1 MTLSGHG
8 RVSRRPE
15 VRGTAVVVFASLM
28 LVVWS
33 VVVTAS
39 RHVQQPDIA
48 AAFLALIVVGEV
60 VRIRLPGDREVA
72 PLGAAGALAYA
83 LLADFGSVPTT
94 HSAAQVVAVSAVA
107 VLIGSV
113 PHIVAAR
120 TPRMDEA
127 ARRILSAALA
137 GYLFRPL
144 WHGGQSWI
152 ADQST
157 WVLAAAMLG
166 VAVVVALS
174 DATLSA
180 FLRADR
186 DRAPFGTSLRDEL
199 RSVFALGSAVAAT
212 GVLIALAAQVMAWWA
227 LPVFCVPLLL
237 TQISFRRYS
246 VIRATYL
253 QTIRSL
259 SRVTE
264 LGGYT
269 ETGHAQRVSDLCL
282 AIGRELGM
290 REEDL
295 LELEYAAL
303 MHDLGQLS
311 LADPIPGGATIMVD
325 RSEQRRIAE
334 LGAAVIREAGV
345 LDQVALIVERQAD
358 PYRRPH
364 ETTDETLPMAS
375 RIIKVVN
382 AFEDLVPEGA
392 EYSRCMDAVERLR
405 LGMAYDYDPRVVE
418 TLAGVVRRSGGTR
431 SRAMSLSSLG

>member
-8 RVSRRPE
+8 RISRRPE
-15 VRGTAVVVFASLM
+15 VRGTAVVVFASLL

-39 RHVQQPDIA
+39 RHVQQPGIA
-48 AAFLALIVVGEV
+48 AAFLALIVVGEI

-120 TPRMDEA
+120 TPRVDEA
-127 ARRILSAALA
+127 ARRVLSAALA

-144 WHGGQSWI
+144 WDGGKSWI

-166 VAVVVALS
+166 VAVVVALA

-199 RSVFALGSAVAAT
+199 RSVFALGLRGRRHRRTHRPGRPGHGLVGAPRLLRAPAAH
-212 GVLIALAAQVMAWWA
+212 
-227 LPVFCVPLLL
+227 P
-237 TQISFRRYS
+237 
-246 VIRATYL
+246 
-253 QTIRSL
+253 
-259 SRVTE
+259 
-264 LGGYT
+264 
-269 ETGHAQRVSDLCL
+269 
-282 AIGRELGM
+282 
-290 REEDL
+290 
-295 LELEYAAL
+295 
-303 MHDLGQLS
+303 
-311 LADPIPGGATIMVD
+311 
-325 RSEQRRIAE
+325 
-334 LGAAVIREAGV
+334 
-345 LDQVALIVERQAD
+345 
-358 PYRRPH
+358 
-364 ETTDETLPMAS
+364 
-375 RIIKVVN
+375 
-382 AFEDLVPEGA
+382 DLVP
-392 EYSRCMDAVERLR
+392 SL
-405 LGMAYDYDPRVVE
+405 LGHPGRPTCRPSAPCPGSPSSAATPRP
-418 TLAGVVRRSGGTR
+418 ATR
-431 SRAMSLSSLG
+431 SASATCAWRSAVSSACARKTCSSSSTPP